1 VVDVG
6 SYPEIG
12 KFIVKF
18 QSVEA
23 NLDRIVRLLLR
34 ARDSEMVEI
43 VLAPLGYRNK
53 LEVSV
58 ALLRRF

>member
-1 VVDVG
+1 MVDVG